1 MKKKSCTRAWC
12 GVLAAA
18 LVVTSTSSVMLAEAA
33 KAPKLNKKTITLRAG
48 AKKQLK
54 VKNLK
59 KKQKVK
65 WKSSKKKIATV
76 SKKGLVR
83 AKKIGITK
91 IVAKVGKKKLVC
103 HVRVLP
109 KKIVIR
115 RPKPMPVATPV
126 RVVTPKPTAIVQPSE
141 TTNVSPTMDVTAK
154 PTIAPTVKPTMVP
167 TVKPTTAPTATPTAS
182 PSSAPTTKPTASP
195 STAPTAL
202 PTKMPSAAP
211 LPTPART
218 TTPSPSAA
226 PIVKPTASPSTA
238 PTATA
243 KPTQTAKPSA
253 TPTATPTAT
262 PSAAPQPSATP
273 TATPTPTQTAKPSAS
288 PIVTPAPTPSA
299 APQPSATPTATPTVK
314 PTATPTVKPTA
325 TPTVKPTATPTVK
338 PTATPTVKPTATPTV
353 KPTATPTVK
362 PTATPTVKPT
372 ATPTVKPTAT
382 PTAKPT
388 ATPTAKPTATP
399 TVKPTATPTVKPT
412 ATPTVKPTATP
423 TAKPTATPTAKPT
436 ATPSGNAGQNVNL
449 NGKKAFT
456 IAGYQLALG
465 LTRDEVNTVLGS
477 LKTDVKRTAKSP
489 QGFDVIAFR
498 AGGNGKNIND
508 KYSTYILIYLKD
520 DIVVGIS
527 GNASSMNFD
536 GAVSYGTSAATLV
549 SNGWVD
555 VDWYKTTAGDAAAY
569 SKDVD
574 NATIIAFAD
583 AYGDDKVYSI
593 QIFNNAYSIA
603 DMTQC
608 TETTLPMNYSADV
621 LTEME
626 TETFEILNAYLV
638 NTGVRAVDDKALRK
652 NTKASNVARA
662 YSKEIADEGCI
673 DAANAERELAL
684 SKAALKNAGLSFAKW
699 GERILIGNM
708 DAIGFANSV
717 IESERSRDTLIST
730 DYVFC
735 GIGASVYTESAGKAV
750 YYPNMVI
757 DFVDRVSAL

>member
-362 PTATPTVKPT
+362 PTATPTAKPTATPTVKPTATPTIKPTATPTAKPT

-388 ATPTAKPTATP
+388 ATPT
-399 TVKPTATPTVKPT
+399 V
-412 ATPTVKPTATP
+412 
-423 TAKPTATPTAKPT
+423 KPT

-498 AGGNGKNIND
+498 AGGNDTDKSFD
-508 KYSTYILIYLKD
+508 EKYSTYILIYLKD

-536 GAVSYGTSAATLV
+536 GTVSYGTSAATLV
-549 SNGWVD
+549 SNGWID

-638 NTGVRAVDDKALRK
+638 NTGVRDADVKAIRK
-652 NTKASNVARA
+652 NTKVSNVARA
-662 YSKEIADEGCI
+662 YSKEIAKEGCI
-673 DAANAERELAL
+673 DADNAKRELAL
-684 SKAALKNAGLSFAKW
+684 SKKALENAGLSFNNC

-717 IESERSRDTLIST
+717 IESECSRDTLIST

-757 DFVDRVSAL
+757 DFIDMVSTL